1 MAASWTMLVTR
12 STVPCGPECAGIN
25 AQAIVR
31 WFRQDLCTIDRPPDS
46 AYLAKVRPIP
56 MAALPCRW
64 CPATGRTSCPRWVVH
79 RGFFLRVPSVRGGDR
94 SLAQDDVAVEARFAR
109 LHDGKSGARASIEG
123 VAF

>member
-31 WFRQDLCTIDRPPDS
+31 WFRQDLCTIDCPLDS
-46 AYLAKVRPIP
+46 AYLAETRPIP

-79 RGFFLRVPSVRGGDR
+79 RGFFLRSSSACRRDR
-94 SLAQDDVAVEARFAR
+94 SLAQDDVAVEARFAG
-109 LHDGKSGARASIEG
+109 LHDGESVTCAGIEG
-123 VAF
+123 VP